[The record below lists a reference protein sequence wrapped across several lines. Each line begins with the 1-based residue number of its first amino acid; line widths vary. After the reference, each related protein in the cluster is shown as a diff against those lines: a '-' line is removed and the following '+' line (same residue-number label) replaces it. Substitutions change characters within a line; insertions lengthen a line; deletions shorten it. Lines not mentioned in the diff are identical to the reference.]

1 LGSLNKALFFA
12 GTGLFLFMKADSSL
26 MKISVSWLKD
36 FLPAFSSDTASLVER
51 LTFLGLE
58 VEEVKESSLPDE
70 LVVVGRIE
78 EVAAHPNAERLTICR
93 VDVGRDELLQIV
105 CGAPNVKAGMLVPV
119 ATEKAKLQ
127 FPDGQIITIKPSK
140 IRGERSFGMIC
151 AADELGL
158 SGDHSG
164 VMELESSYTI
174 GTPFSRY
181 LEADVVLDIAVTP
194 NRPDVLSHLG
204 VARELAGG
212 DHIHYPARASVEFSK
227 TGTLVDVLDGV
238 ACPHYTA
245 VLIRGITVAESPAWL
260 KKKLESIGLRPKNNI
275 VDITNYILHALGQP
289 LHAFDLGKL
298 AGGRV
303 VVRSDMQG
311 AFTAL
316 NQQLVQVEPGMPVIC
331 DSMKPVALAG
341 VMGGFDSAVS
351 DTTRDILLESAL
363 FDPSMI
369 RKSAKKAGISSD
381 ASYRFERGID
391 PHNVKRSAECAVAL
405 ILELAGGHVEE
416 AMERGAQPAELRQ
429 VTLRPARVNALLGSS
444 ISAADMVAMLE
455 RIGFSA
461 NGTIGESITVD
472 VPSFRVDVSAEIDL
486 VEEVARLYGY
496 DNIQPSSQMA
506 TIYPQSRHYP
516 EYFPD
521 FLRSI
526 VAALNFREILTNPLM
541 KREEAGLF
549 SESLVGV
556 LNPISEG
563 LEVLR
568 PGLIPGFLKVISH
581 NIRHGNRD
589 LRLFEVA
596 RGFQGA
602 EHLDSA
608 VEGSL
613 DGYRE
618 KEYLVLAMTGSRFP
632 RIWNQTPAM
641 VDFYDLMGAVEML
654 LEKLNLLDKSAV
666 NIYNSESVGIDVM
679 LTERG
684 GRSSL
689 CVGRVQQVGSW
700 LLKKF
705 DIGQDVYVAE
715 IDAALLES
723 CFSPGVTYEPP
734 SRFPVVQRDISLVLP
749 PDVTVQSLVELVRS
763 SDSLIRGVSV
773 FDLFERTREDGGERS
788 VALSLD
794 IADHNGTLQD
804 GKISDIL
811 LKVGRNAESKLGAV
825 IRQV

>member
-1 LGSLNKALFFA
+1 
-12 GTGLFLFMKADSSL
+12 

-36 FLPAFSSDTASLVER
+36 FLPAFSSDTHSLVEK

-58 VEEVKESSLPDE
+58 VEQVQESSLPDD
-70 LVVVGRIE
+70 LVVAGRID
-78 EVAAHPNAERLTICR
+78 EVVPHPNAERLTICR

-158 SGDHSG
+158 SDDHSG
-164 VMELESSYTI
+164 VMELDSSCTI
-174 GTPFSRY
+174 GTPLSRY
-181 LEADVVLDIAVTP
+181 LDADVVLDIAVTP

-212 DHIHYPARASVEFSK
+212 ARIHYPARISVEFAK
-227 TGTLVDVLDGV
+227 TGTLVEVMDAV

-245 VLIRGITVAESPAWL
+245 VVIRGITVAESPAWL

-275 VDITNYILHALGQP
+275 VDITNYILHSLGQP

-303 VVRSDMQG
+303 VVRSDMRG

-316 NQQLVQVEPGMPVIC
+316 NQQLFQVEPGMPVIC
-331 DSMKPVALAG
+331 DSDKPVALAG

-351 DTTRDILLESAL
+351 DATSDILLESAF

-369 RKSAKKAGISSD
+369 RKSAKKAGIFSD

-391 PHNVKRSAECAVAL
+391 PQNVTRSAECAVAL
-405 ILELAGGHVEE
+405 ILELAGGRVEE
-416 AMERGAQPAELRQ
+416 AMEWGNQPAALRQ
-429 VTLRPARVNALLGSS
+429 VTLRPDRVNALLGSS
-444 ISAADMVAMLE
+444 ITTPAMVEMLE

-461 NGTIGESITVD
+461 NGTTGESMTVD

-486 VEEVARLYGY
+486 VEEVARLHGY
-496 DNIQPSSQMA
+496 DNIQPSSRMA

-541 KREEAGLF
+541 KRDEALLF
-549 SESLVGV
+549 SDTLVGV

-568 PGLIPGFLKVISH
+568 PGLIPAFLKVISH

-596 RGFQGA
+596 RGFQKA
-602 EHLDSA
+602 DA
-608 VEGSL
+608 VDQVVERSL

-618 KEYLVLAMTGSRFP
+618 KEYLVLAMTGSRCP
-632 RIWNQTPAM
+632 RIWNQPSVM

-666 NIYNSESVGIDVM
+666 NIYNENNVGIDVT
-679 LTERG
+679 LTEKGKR
-684 GRSSL
+684 RSMR
-689 CVGRVQQVGSW
+689 VGMVQQVDAG

-715 IDAALLES
+715 IDAALLEC
-723 CFSPGVTYEPP
+723 CFNPGVVYEPP
-734 SRFPVVQRDISLVLP
+734 SRFPVVQRDISFVLP

-763 SDSLIRGVSV
+763 SDALIRDVSV
-773 FDLFERTREDGGERS
+773 FDLFERTLEDGGERS
-788 VALSLD
+788 VALSLE
-794 IADHNGTLQD
+794 IADYNGTLLD
-804 GKISDIL
+804 SKIGDIFL
-811 LKVGRNAESKLGAV
+811 QVGRNAESKLGAV